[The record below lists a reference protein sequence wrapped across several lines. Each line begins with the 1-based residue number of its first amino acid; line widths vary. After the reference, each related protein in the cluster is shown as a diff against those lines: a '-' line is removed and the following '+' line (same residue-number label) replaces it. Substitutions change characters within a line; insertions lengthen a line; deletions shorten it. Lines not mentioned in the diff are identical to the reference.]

1 MTHIT
6 TKSNDKIDI
15 VSVGLKGLLI
25 FTFLFIYGL
34 LLFGSKVLTVE
45 FIIPNYILLIVAVIV
60 WLLIIRFVKFRA
72 PLSMSDKTENIWL
85 CTVSVIVLGIQAFI
99 TYNIIFRTSWDVA
112 AVWYGSHWAASGDMA
127 GIQDMSE
134 YYSIYPNNLFL
145 VYLFSR
151 ILKLNMLMGSPVS
164 NGGLLLALVQCA
176 VMNVSGIVLFKCAKR
191 FVSVRASWC
200 IYFLY
205 VLLID
210 LSGWMVLP
218 YSDGMGVIFPIL
230 FLYLYLRCKECP
242 KQIVKYLYVFAL
254 FVMGEIAYHI
264 KPYTVVVLIA
274 ITAIELIEWLKRAL
288 KRTGMQWKNS
298 TITVLAAI
306 VGLACS
312 SIVISQMTH
321 SMGFSIDKEREMGIP
336 HYLMLGVNVDS
347 WGGYSDEDLEFG
359 KELGSKELRNR
370 AELEEF
376 KSRLKNMGIAGY
388 AELFVHKAAK
398 NYLDGTYS
406 WRNAESFYEE
416 IYPSRG
422 RISDILRSCYYGFGE
437 LFPYHALI
445 RQFLWIGVL
454 TMIPFAALTKHRLEA
469 KEKVLMLSVLG
480 LMLYLQIFEAQ
491 ARYVFVFVPLFLILE
506 FIGSINL
513 RKLIKQNYPQT
524 KQ

>member
-1 MTHIT
+1 
-6 TKSNDKIDI
+6 
-15 VSVGLKGLLI
+15 
-25 FTFLFIYGL
+25 
-34 LLFGSKVLTVE
+34 
-45 FIIPNYILLIVAVIV
+45 
-60 WLLIIRFVKFRA
+60 
-72 PLSMSDKTENIWL
+72 
-85 CTVSVIVLGIQAFI
+85 
-99 TYNIIFRTSWDVA
+99 
-112 AVWYGSHWAASGDMA
+112 
-127 GIQDMSE
+127 MSE

-191 FVSVRASWC
+191 FVSVWASWC

-359 KELGSKELRNR
+359 KELGSKELRNQ

-454 TMIPFAALTKHRLEA
+454 AMIPFAALTKRRLEA

-506 FIGSINL
+506 FMGSINL